1 MQPHIRTDF
10 ARKVFDLFA
19 FGVIFKLAGQDQ
31 VNLPLRAF
39 VGGLQPAKH
48 RQRIGLGGGRKSA
61 QKQRCDGVP
70 TLQRGCCKCSD
81 RFHHRVTGGR
91 VGDAAQA
98 PPALIVS
105 PAQPRMIGNCRARV
119 LETADLREFFRCVER
134 DSPRAFQRSIGV
146 PSGGADCLREGFGG
160 LAIRCHTS
168 QIAPADC
175 RPIRRR
181 PDIL

>member
-48 RQRIGLGGGRKSA
+48 RQRMGLGGCRKSA
-61 QKQRCDGVP
+61 QKQRCDGVVINLMVASEVAAGVGVRGKGCGVDAQRYDRELQLSWRLAAVSETGPKIFLPVIEDALECIAHGLGGADHGVP

-105 PAQPRMIGNCRARV
+105 PANHA
-119 LETADLREFFRCVER
+119 
-134 DSPRAFQRSIGV
+134 
-146 PSGGADCLREGFGG
+146 
-160 LAIRCHTS
+160 
-168 QIAPADC
+168 
-175 RPIRRR
+175 
-181 PDIL
+181 

>member
-1 MQPHIRTDF
+1 MQPHIRADF

-48 RQRIGLGGGRKSA
+48 RQRMGLGGCRKSA

-105 PAQPRMIGNCRARV
+105 PANHA
-119 LETADLREFFRCVER
+119 
-134 DSPRAFQRSIGV
+134 
-146 PSGGADCLREGFGG
+146 
-160 LAIRCHTS
+160 
-168 QIAPADC
+168 
-175 RPIRRR
+175 
-181 PDIL
+181 